1 MKGSEFAFD
10 YVPLL
15 YYKCRKINPSCGGS
29 YIDSPDWIKK
39 AAINLI
45 NRKNNKCFQY
55 AVIVVLNHE
64 ETRKHAE
71 RITTIRPF
79 IDKYK
84 WEGINFPSEKE
95 DWKKFEKNYVTI
107 SLSVLYDDKEKI
119 NPAYV

>member
-1 MKGSEFAFD
+1 M
-10 YVPLL
+10 

-55 AVIVVLNHE
+55 AVTVALNHE

-71 RITTIRPF
+71 RITTIKPF

-95 DWKKFEKNYVTI
+95 DWKKFEKNYATI